1 MVNKVEAE
9 ITALQADFAH
19 TVAWLR
25 GDYLPSPLP
34 KVVEDRLANLVARF
48 DGLRDM
54 VEEREAAAAFAATRD
69 QESVPDAIVGRLI
82 DGENPIR
89 VWREHRGLSLRT
101 LAVRAGTSPS
111 VLSDME
117 TGKSEGRPAVL
128 RRIAGILRVSLDE
141 LVPSV
146 DREAHDAG

>member
-34 KVVEDRLANLVARF
+34 KVVEDRLVSLVARF

-54 VEEREAAAAFAATRD
+54 VEEREATAAFAATRD

-89 VWREHRGLSLRT
+89 VWREHRGLSLRA
-101 LAVRAGTSPS
+101 LAAQAGTSPS

-117 TGKSEGRPAVL
+117 TGKSEGRPSIL
-128 RRIAGILRVSLDE
+128 RRIAGILEVSLDE
-141 LVPSV
+141 LIPAAE
-146 DREAHDAG
+146 REAADAG